1 MDPALSPPSHDPA
14 QTIWASIAELLRLAE
29 DPAHEQDICIR
40 ALHDFVISTHETIH
54 ESLLEAAIREWMGQH
69 PHIQVETD
77 GLIDA
82 LRTHYGPTWFHRP
95 TIRHIL
101 DHAYLPLATSY
112 ALEGLR
118 TKALALTNHGHI
130 HPPAGASL
138 KLVCLLQ
145 RSRYSSHSLSPH
157 GEERIIALVSWL
169 HCVLTQQDPCQVI
182 VSPELQR
189 LLDSKR
195 HVVGR
200 DWDLGLCTLRF
211 HFNGSLKVTFQ
222 NPGLARHVA
231 TLFNEPPDLPPVM
244 WTIPPVIEHAS
255 LD

>member
-40 ALHDFVISTHETIH
+40 ALHDFVNSTHETIH

-118 TKALALTNHGHI
+118 TKALALTDHGHVP
-130 HPPAGASL
+130 PPAGASL
-138 KLVCLLQ
+138 KLVCMLQ
-145 RSRYSSHSLSPH
+145 SSRCLSTSLSAIA
-157 GEERIIALVSWL
+157 EARIIALVTWL
-169 HCVLTQQDPCQVI
+169 RCVLTEQDPCQPT
-182 VSPELQR
+182 SFPALQF
-189 LLDSKR
+189 LLASKR
-195 HVVGR
+195 YVVGT
-200 DWDLGLCTLRF
+200 DWDLGICTLRF
-211 HFNGSLKVTFQ
+211 HLNGSLKVTFQ
-222 NPGLARHVA
+222 TPGLARHVA
-231 TLFNEPPDLPPVM
+231 TLLNEHPNLPPVA
-244 WTIPPVIEHAS
+244 WTIPPITQHP
-255 LD
+255 LHD